1 LFCIYWVESLPLT
14 IIVILLWTVWY
25 RWSVNQYRIEDEQ
38 QRGKGAIFGA
48 LDGSNDQMEME
59 FEFAEE

>member
-38 QRGKGAIFGA
+38 QRGKGAVFGA